1 MKRLVMIFQTDQGKT
16 LRMTLPYPKDG
27 LTAEAVST
35 AMNNIIA
42 SHVIKG
48 STGVPSA
55 AVSAYIEDTTRTEL
69 F

>member
-27 LTAEAVST
+27 LTAETVST

-42 SHVIKG
+42 SHVVQA
-48 STGVPSA
+48 STGVPDS
-55 AVSAYIEDTTRTEL
+55 AVSAYIEEVSRIEL